1 MANKKEYTVKING
14 IDTATKQV
22 EELNS
27 VINEFNKKIK
37 DKGKEKITVN
47 VDSSQVDDLNE
58 KIDNTIKKGKEF
70 EDQFTNF
77 TIDIGGVTYEF
88 DNITQAIGALDDRAQ
103 GLSAT
108 LAQMREDGED
118 TTEEFQKL
126 SKEFDDLVKQS
137 AKLERARKYS
147 DDLRDSLAS
156 QTRTLDLVVQGFT
169 AFGNALQIASGISGL
184 FGKSQ
189 EEIEESINRTVQ
201 IMAIVQAAQE
211 LYNQAITQGT
221 VINKAWTVALSG
233 ADKVMKMFGA
243 STVATSTAMKGLKL
257 AIASTG
263 IGLLVVAIGELVSWL
278 GKLASSSDDAKNNL
292 NKISDLVDRRLTSSI
307 QKINQQ
313 KELGLISEFEA
324 LNKQIVETTK
334 AIDEFNRRT
343 KNIKGDYSKLLNDV
357 AIDYA
362 SKVDSGKFYDERQ
375 TDHYM
380 KLLTKLNQ
388 QGMVTSMTI
397 EDLNKLL
404 NETGQGLNEFNVD
417 NIKLDG
423 YDENQLEILK
433 QYYNQSREYYN
444 KIYEL
449 KLQQQIKNK
458 ELNDQITDLNIQNIK
473 NDRERELAEINK
485 KYDDLRKTVEVS
497 EQELAN
503 IQRKANYGDES
514 SIEFLKKREELIKQ
528 SYERQKQE
536 ISDINKSYAEEEQ
549 NIQNQITNNRIAAM
563 QDGYAKE
570 LAALQQAKKE
580 EIQAAIQS
588 ETNVNEQIKAIN
600 EKYNRELINLNK
612 TYYDERI
619 QLLEDYKQEV
629 LQIEREVAE
638 SQYDVATS
646 KVQRESSNK
655 QESLSYSDVKY
666 YPDSNLT
673 DVLNTNLT
681 NINDY
686 YNQVYNIASQSNE
699 KLKNIN
705 LEKALFDFDSNKE
718 DAKKQLEDRLKT
730 LDEALQKQ
738 VISQETYDKQKQDL
752 NDAHNQKML
761 QMEREYNEEVLQ
773 IENDYNN
780 KRLSNEANFQSS
792 QIDNLKNQINQ
803 ITKLRSEL
811 NQPINIGDYDLN
823 ALGNVAKGFIDTN
836 QFKEVFAQLN
846 TDIDNQMKQLQAKF
860 DSGEISFGDFKK
872 MKAELEGLKEAN
884 QKTLDAL
891 EMNWQDWAQNI
902 ATIGAAVVN
911 MWSSIFSGIANM
923 QYQNEMN
930 RIEQEQELLD
940 EELEMLE
947 EQYEKQQEIYQQHAD
962 NISSIEEELATA
974 RGDRRD
980 YLVEQLGAEMNAQ
993 EQAWAAQQEIDRQKQ
1008 AAEKKQEALEKQ
1020 KEAAE
1025 RKRNNA
1031 QKKVQIAQATA
1042 NTALAVT
1049 NALAVQPWFLGVALA
1064 AVAAAMGAAQI
1075 AILAK
1080 TKYADGG
1087 LLQGKSHAQGGIPV
1101 GNTGIEVEGNEYV
1114 INKKS
1119 TKANLP
1125 LINYINSNRRHLTKD
1140 DIVHFFDTREGSSQI
1155 VNNNYFAQGGQIP
1168 NSLTSPS
1175 FNPQQIAQQSYVDDR
1190 PIYVSV
1196 QEIERVSNN
1205 VRNVQALAGL

>member
-1 MANKKEYTVKING
+1 MANRKEYNIRING
-14 IDTATKQV
+14 IDTAAKQV

-77 TIDIGGVTYEF
+77 TIDIGGITYEF

-221 VINKAWTVALSG
+221 ILNKAWTIALSG

-324 LNKQIVETTK
+324 LTQEIDKTSNALINLIKVANNANGKLGSTITK
-334 AIDEFNRRT
+334 AVEDYNSKIIDGSFN
-343 KNIKGDYSKLLNDV
+343 
-357 AIDYA
+357 
-362 SKVDSGKFYDERQ
+362 DERQ
-375 TDHYM
+375 ADHF
-380 KLLTKLNQ
+380 LSL
-388 QGMVTSMTI
+388 
-397 EDLNKLL
+397 LNKMNDATLLVRMNLSDLDKFL

-417 NIKLDG
+417 NIDLSG
-423 YDENQLEILK
+423 FNENEIELLK
-433 QYYNQSREYYN
+433 QYYNQSKEYYN

-458 ELNDQITDLNIQNIK
+458 ELDDQISDLNIENIK
-473 NDRERELAEINK
+473 NDRERELAEVIK
-485 KYDDLRKTVEVS
+485 KYDDLRKTVEIS
-497 EQELAN
+497 EEELAYLMSRSYDDKE
-503 IQRKANYGDES
+503 IAEYLD
-514 SIEFLKKREELIKQ
+514 KREELIKQ

-673 DVLNTNLT
+673 EVLNTNLT

-718 DAKKQLEDRLKT
+718 DSKKQLEDRLKT

-738 VISQETYDKQKQDL
+738 VISQETYDKQKQEL
-752 NDAHNQKML
+752 NDAHNMKML

-773 IENDYNN
+773 IENEYNN
-780 KRLSNEANFQSS
+780 KRLSTEANFQSS

-962 NISSIEEELATA
+962 NISSIEEELASA

-1042 NTALAVT
+1042 NTAVAVT

-1190 PIYVSV
+1190 EIVVSV
-1196 QEIERVSNN
+1196 QEIERVSNRVKN
-1205 VRNVQALAGL
+1205 VKALAGL

>member
-1 MANKKEYTVKING
+1 MANKKEYSIKING
-14 IDTATKQV
+14 IDTAAKQV

-27 VINEFNKKIK
+27 AINEFNKKIK

-77 TIDIGGVTYEF
+77 TIDIGGITYEF

-221 VINKAWTVALSG
+221 VINKAWTVALAG

-292 NKISDLVDRRLTSSI
+292 NKISDLVDRRLASSI

-324 LNKQIVETTK
+324 LTQEIDKTSNALINLIKVANNANGKLGSTISK
-334 AIDEFNRRT
+334 AFEE
-343 KNIKGDYSKLLNDV
+343 
-357 AIDYA
+357 YA
-362 SKVDSGKFYDERQ
+362 SKINDGSFNDERQ
-375 TDHYM
+375 ADHF
-380 KLLTKLNQ
+380 LSL
-388 QGMVTSMTI
+388 
-397 EDLNKLL
+397 LNKMNDATLLVRMNLSDLDKFL
-404 NETGQGLNEFNVD
+404 NETGQGINEFNVD
-417 NIKLDG
+417 NIDLSG
-423 YDENQLEILK
+423 FNENEIELLK
-433 QYYNQSREYYN
+433 QYYNQSKEYYN

-458 ELNDQITDLNIQNIK
+458 ELDDQISDLNIANIK
-473 NDRERELAEINK
+473 NDRERELAEVIK
-485 KYDDLRKTVEVS
+485 KYDDLRKTVEIS
-497 EQELAN
+497 EEELAYLMSRSYDDKE
-503 IQRKANYGDES
+503 IAKYLD
-514 SIEFLKKREELIKQ
+514 KREELIKQ

-673 DVLNTNLT
+673 EVLNTNLT

-738 VISQETYDKQKQDL
+738 VISQETYDKQKQEL
-752 NDAHNQKML
+752 NDAHNMQML
-761 QMEREYNEEVLQ
+761 QMEREYNEQVLQ
-773 IENDYNN
+773 IENEYNN
-780 KRLSNEANFQSS
+780 KRLSTEANFQSS

-884 QKTLDAL
+884 QKTLDAI

-962 NISSIEEELATA
+962 NISSIEEELASA

-1075 AILAK
+1075 AIIAK

-1087 LLQGKSHAQGGIPV
+1087 LLQGGKSHAQGGIPV

-1175 FNPQQIAQQSYVDDR
+1175 FNVKDVVQQAYVDDR

-1196 QEIERVSNN
+1196 TEIERVSNN

>member
-1 MANKKEYTVKING
+1 MANRKEYNIRING

-77 TIDIGGVTYEF
+77 TIDIGGITYEF

-201 IMAIVQAAQE
+201 IMAICQAAQE

-278 GKLASSSDDAKNNL
+278 GKLGSSSDDAKNNL
-292 NKISDLVDRRLTSSI
+292 NKISDLVDRRLASSI
-307 QKINQQ
+307 QKLNQQ

-324 LNKQIVETTK
+324 LTQEIDKTSNALINLIKVANNANGKLGSTIAKAVEDYNSK
-334 AIDEFNRRT
+334 IIDGSFN
-343 KNIKGDYSKLLNDV
+343 
-357 AIDYA
+357 
-362 SKVDSGKFYDERQ
+362 DERQ
-375 TDHYM
+375 ADHFLS
-380 KLLTKLNQ
+380 LLNKMNDATLLVRMNLSDLDKFLNQ
-388 QGMVTSMTI
+388 
-397 EDLNKLL
+397 
-404 NETGQGLNEFNVD
+404 TGQGINEFNVD
-417 NIKLDG
+417 NIDLSG
-423 YDENQLEILK
+423 FDENEIELLK
-433 QYYNQSREYYN
+433 QYYNQSKEYYN

-458 ELNDQITDLNIQNIK
+458 ELDDQISDLNIQNIK
-473 NDRERELAEINK
+473 NDRERELAEVIK
-485 KYDDLRKTVEVS
+485 KYDDLRKTVEIS
-497 EQELAN
+497 EEELAYLMSRSYDDKE
-503 IQRKANYGDES
+503 IAEY
-514 SIEFLKKREELIKQ
+514 LAKREELIKQ

-673 DVLNTNLT
+673 EVLNTNLT

-752 NDAHNQKML
+752 NDAHNMQML

-773 IENDYNN
+773 IENEYNN
-780 KRLSNEANFQSS
+780 KRLSTEANFQSS

-846 TDIDNQMKQLQAKF
+846 TEIDNQMKQLQAKF

-872 MKAELEGLKEAN
+872 MKSELEGLKEAN

-1049 NALAVQPWFLGVALA
+1049 NALSVSPWFLGVALA

-1101 GNTGIEVEGNEYV
+1101 GNTGIEVEGNEFV
-1114 INKKS
+1114 VNKKS

-1125 LINYINSNRRHLTKD
+1125 LINYINNNRRHLTKD
-1140 DIVHFFDTREGSSQI
+1140 DIVHFFDSREGSKQI
-1155 VNNNYFAQGGQIP
+1155 VNNNYFAQGGQLPQSLSNP
-1168 NSLTSPS
+1168 N
-1175 FNPQQIAQQSYVDDR
+1175 FNVQDVVQQAYVDDR
-1190 PIYVSV
+1190 EIVVSV
-1196 QEIERVSNN
+1196 QEIERVSNRVKN
-1205 VRNVQALAGL
+1205 VKALAGL

>member
-1 MANKKEYTVKING
+1 MANKKEYSIKING

-77 TIDIGGVTYEF
+77 TIDIGGITYEF

-263 IGLLVVAIGELVSWL
+263 IGLLVVAVGELVSWF
-278 GKLASSSDDAKNNL
+278 GKLASSGDDAKDNV
-292 NKISDLVDRRLTSSI
+292 NKISDLVDRRLASSI
-307 QKINQQ
+307 QKLNQQ

-324 LNKQIVETTK
+324 LTQEIDKTSNALINLIKVANNANGKLGSTIAKAVEDYNSK
-334 AIDEFNRRT
+334 IIDGSFN
-343 KNIKGDYSKLLNDV
+343 
-357 AIDYA
+357 
-362 SKVDSGKFYDERQ
+362 DERQ
-375 TDHYM
+375 ADHFLS
-380 KLLTKLNQ
+380 LLNKMNDATLLVRMNLSDLDKFLNQ
-388 QGMVTSMTI
+388 
-397 EDLNKLL
+397 
-404 NETGQGLNEFNVD
+404 TGQGINEFNVD
-417 NIKLDG
+417 NIDLSG
-423 YDENQLEILK
+423 FDENEIELLK
-433 QYYNQSREYYN
+433 QYYNQSKEYYN

-458 ELNDQITDLNIQNIK
+458 ELDDQISDLNIENIK
-473 NDRERELAEINK
+473 NDRERELAEVIK
-485 KYDDLRKTVEVS
+485 KYDDLRKTVEIS
-497 EQELAN
+497 EEELAYLMSRSYDDKE
-503 IQRKANYGDES
+503 IAEY
-514 SIEFLKKREELIKQ
+514 LAKREELIKQ

-673 DVLNTNLT
+673 EVLNTNLT

-752 NDAHNQKML
+752 NDAHNMQML

-773 IENDYNN
+773 IENEYNN

-846 TDIDNQMKQLQAKF
+846 TEIDNQMKQLQAKF

-872 MKAELEGLKEAN
+872 MKSELEGLKEAN

-1101 GNTGIEVEGNEYV
+1101 GNTGIEVEGNEFV
-1114 INKKS
+1114 VNKKS

-1175 FNPQQIAQQSYVDDR
+1175 FNVQDVVQQAYVDDR

-1196 QEIERVSNN
+1196 TEIERVSNN

>member
-1 MANKKEYTVKING
+1 MANRKEYNIRING

-77 TIDIGGVTYEF
+77 TIDIGGITYEF

-201 IMAIVQAAQE
+201 IMAICQAAQE

-278 GKLASSSDDAKNNL
+278 GKLGSSSDDAKNNL
-292 NKISDLVDRRLTSSI
+292 NKISDLVDRRLASSI

-313 KELGLISEFEA
+313 KELGLISEFES
-324 LNKQIVETTK
+324 LTQ
-334 AIDEFNRRT
+334 AIDKTSNALINLIKVANNANGKLGSTIAKAVEDYNSKIIDGSFN
-343 KNIKGDYSKLLNDV
+343 
-357 AIDYA
+357 
-362 SKVDSGKFYDERQ
+362 DERQ
-375 TDHYM
+375 ADHFLS
-380 KLLTKLNQ
+380 LLNKMNDATLLVRMNLSDLDKFLNQ
-388 QGMVTSMTI
+388 
-397 EDLNKLL
+397 
-404 NETGQGLNEFNVD
+404 TGQGINEFNVD
-417 NIKLDG
+417 NIDLSG
-423 YDENQLEILK
+423 FDENEIELLK
-433 QYYNQSREYYN
+433 QYYNQSKEYYN

-458 ELNDQITDLNIQNIK
+458 ELDDQISDLNIQNIK
-473 NDRERELAEINK
+473 NDRERELAEVIK
-485 KYDDLRKTVEVS
+485 KYDDLRKTVEIS
-497 EQELAN
+497 EEELAYLMSRSYDDKE
-503 IQRKANYGDES
+503 IAEY
-514 SIEFLKKREELIKQ
+514 LAKREELIKQ

-673 DVLNTNLT
+673 EVLNTNLT

-752 NDAHNQKML
+752 NDAHNMQML

-773 IENDYNN
+773 IENEYNN
-780 KRLSNEANFQSS
+780 KRLSTEANFQSS

-846 TDIDNQMKQLQAKF
+846 TEIDNQMKQLQAKF

-872 MKAELEGLKEAN
+872 MKSELEGLKEAN

-1049 NALAVQPWFLGVALA
+1049 NALSVSPWFLGVALA

-1125 LINYINSNRRHLTKD
+1125 LINYINNNRRHLTKD
-1140 DIVHFFDTREGSSQI
+1140 DIVHFFDTKEGSSQI

-1168 NSLTSPS
+1168 NSLTSPT
-1175 FNPQQIAQQSYVDDR
+1175 FNVKDVVQQAYVDDR
-1190 PIYVSV
+1190 EIVVSV
-1196 QEIERVSNN
+1196 QEIERVSNRVKN
-1205 VRNVQALAGL
+1205 VKALAGL

>member
-1 MANKKEYTVKING
+1 MANKKEYSIKING

-77 TIDIGGVTYEF
+77 TIDIGGITYEF

-278 GKLASSSDDAKNNL
+278 GKLGSSSDDAKNNL
-292 NKISDLVDRRLTSSI
+292 NKISDLVDRRLASSI
-307 QKINQQ
+307 QKLNQQ

-324 LNKQIVETTK
+324 LTQEIDKTSNALINLIKVANNANGKLGSTITK
-334 AIDEFNRRT
+334 AVEDYNSKIIDGSFN
-343 KNIKGDYSKLLNDV
+343 
-357 AIDYA
+357 
-362 SKVDSGKFYDERQ
+362 DERQ
-375 TDHYM
+375 ADHFLS
-380 KLLTKLNQ
+380 LLNKMNDATLLVRMNLSDLDKFLNQ
-388 QGMVTSMTI
+388 
-397 EDLNKLL
+397 
-404 NETGQGLNEFNVD
+404 TGQGINEFNVD
-417 NIKLDG
+417 NIDLSG
-423 YDENQLEILK
+423 FDENEIELLK
-433 QYYNQSREYYN
+433 QYYNQSKEYYN

-458 ELNDQITDLNIQNIK
+458 ELDDQISDLNIQNIK
-473 NDRERELAEINK
+473 NDRERELAEVIK
-485 KYDDLRKTVEVS
+485 KYDDLRKTVEIS
-497 EQELAN
+497 EEELAYLMSRSYDDKE
-503 IQRKANYGDES
+503 IAEY
-514 SIEFLKKREELIKQ
+514 LAKREELIKQ

-673 DVLNTNLT
+673 EVLNTNLT

-780 KRLSNEANFQSS
+780 KRLSTEANFQSS

-1125 LINYINSNRRHLTKD
+1125 LINYINNNRRHLTKD
-1140 DIVHFFDTREGSSQI
+1140 DIVHFFDTKEGSSQI

-1196 QEIERVSNN
+1196 QEIERVSNRVKN
-1205 VRNVQALAGL
+1205 VKALAGL

>member
-1 MANKKEYTVKING
+1 MANKKEYSIKING
-14 IDTATKQV
+14 IDTAAKQV

-27 VINEFNKKIK
+27 AINEFNKKIK

-77 TIDIGGVTYEF
+77 TIDIGGISYEF

-169 AFGNALQIASGISGL
+169 AFGNALQIASGVSGL

-292 NKISDLVDRRLTSSI
+292 NKISDLVDRRLASSI

-324 LNKQIVETTK
+324 LTQEIDKTSNALINLIKVANNANGKLGSTISK
-334 AIDEFNRRT
+334 AFEDYNSKIIDGSFN
-343 KNIKGDYSKLLNDV
+343 
-357 AIDYA
+357 
-362 SKVDSGKFYDERQ
+362 DERQ
-375 TDHYM
+375 ADHFLS
-380 KLLTKLNQ
+380 LLNKMNDATLLVRMNL
-388 QGMVTSMTI
+388 S
-397 EDLNKLL
+397 DLDKLL
-404 NETGQGLNEFNVD
+404 NETGQGINEFNVD
-417 NIKLDG
+417 NIDLSG
-423 YDENQLEILK
+423 FNENEIELLK
-433 QYYNQSREYYN
+433 QYYNQSKEYYN

-458 ELNDQITDLNIQNIK
+458 ELDDQISDLNIQNIK
-473 NDRERELAEINK
+473 NDRERELAEVNK
-485 KYDDLRKTVEVS
+485 KYDDLRKTVEIS
-497 EQELAN
+497 EEELAYLMSRSYDDKE
-503 IQRKANYGDES
+503 IAKYLD
-514 SIEFLKKREELIKQ
+514 KREELIKQ

-549 NIQNQITNNRIAAM
+549 NIQNQITNNKIAAM

-638 SQYDVATS
+638 SQYDVASS

-673 DVLNTNLT
+673 EVLNTNLT
-681 NINDY
+681 SINDY

-718 DAKKQLEDRLKT
+718 DSKKQLEDRLKT

-738 VISQETYDKQKQDL
+738 VISQETYDKQKQEL
-752 NDAHNQKML
+752 NDAHNMQML
-761 QMEREYNEEVLQ
+761 QMEREYNEQVLQ
-773 IENDYNN
+773 IENEYNN
-780 KRLSNEANFQSS
+780 KRLSTEANFQSS

-884 QKTLDAL
+884 QKTLDAI

-1049 NALAVQPWFLGVALA
+1049 NALAVNPWFLGVALA

-1075 AILAK
+1075 AIIAK
-1080 TKYADGG
+1080 TKFADGG
-1087 LLQGKSHAQGGIPV
+1087 LLQGGKSHAQGGIPV

-1190 PIYVSV
+1190 EIVVSV
-1196 QEIERVSNN
+1196 QEIERVSNRVKN
-1205 VRNVQALAGL
+1205 VKALAGL

>member
-1 MANKKEYTVKING
+1 MANKKEYSIKING

-77 TIDIGGVTYEF
+77 TIDIGGITYEF

-263 IGLLVVAIGELVSWL
+263 IGLLVVAVGELVSWL
-278 GKLASSSDDAKNNL
+278 GKLGSSSDDAKNNL
-292 NKISDLVDRRLTSSI
+292 NKISDLVDRRLASSI
-307 QKINQQ
+307 QKLNQQ

-324 LNKQIVETTK
+324 LTQEIDKTSNALINLIKVANNANGKLGSTIAKAVEDYNSK
-334 AIDEFNRRT
+334 IIDGSFN
-343 KNIKGDYSKLLNDV
+343 
-357 AIDYA
+357 
-362 SKVDSGKFYDERQ
+362 DERQ
-375 TDHYM
+375 ADHFLS
-380 KLLTKLNQ
+380 LLNKMNDATLLVRMNLSDLDKFLNQ
-388 QGMVTSMTI
+388 
-397 EDLNKLL
+397 
-404 NETGQGLNEFNVD
+404 TGQGINEFNVD
-417 NIKLDG
+417 NIDLSG
-423 YDENQLEILK
+423 FDENEIELLK
-433 QYYNQSREYYN
+433 QYYNQSKEYYN

-458 ELNDQITDLNIQNIK
+458 ELDDQISDLNIENIK
-473 NDRERELAEINK
+473 NDRERELAEVIK
-485 KYDDLRKTVEVS
+485 KYDDLRKTVEIS
-497 EQELAN
+497 EEELAYLMSRSYDDKE
-503 IQRKANYGDES
+503 IAEY
-514 SIEFLKKREELIKQ
+514 LAKREELIKQ

-673 DVLNTNLT
+673 EVLNTNLT

-752 NDAHNQKML
+752 NDAHNMQML

-773 IENDYNN
+773 IENEYNN

-811 NQPINIGDYDLN
+811 NQPINIGNYDLN

-846 TDIDNQMKQLQAKF
+846 TEIDNQMKQLQAKF

-872 MKAELEGLKEAN
+872 MKSELEGLKEAN

-1101 GNTGIEVEGNEYV
+1101 GNTGIEVEGNEFV
-1114 INKKS
+1114 VNKKS

-1175 FNPQQIAQQSYVDDR
+1175 FNVQDVVQQAYVDDR

-1196 QEIERVSNN
+1196 TEIERVSNN

>member
-1 MANKKEYTVKING
+1 MANKKEYSIKING
-14 IDTATKQV
+14 IDTAAKQV

-27 VINEFNKKIK
+27 AINELNKKIK

-77 TIDIGGVTYEF
+77 TIDIGGISYEF

-201 IMAIVQAAQE
+201 IMAICQAAQE

-221 VINKAWTVALSG
+221 ILNKAWTIALSG

-324 LNKQIVETTK
+324 LTQEIDKTSNALINLIKVANNANGKLGSTITK
-334 AIDEFNRRT
+334 AVEDYNSKIIDGSFN
-343 KNIKGDYSKLLNDV
+343 
-357 AIDYA
+357 
-362 SKVDSGKFYDERQ
+362 DERQ
-375 TDHYM
+375 ADHFLS
-380 KLLTKLNQ
+380 LLNKMNDATLLVRMNLSDLDKFLNQ
-388 QGMVTSMTI
+388 
-397 EDLNKLL
+397 
-404 NETGQGLNEFNVD
+404 TGKGINEFNVD
-417 NIKLDG
+417 NIDLSG
-423 YDENQLEILK
+423 FNENEIELLK
-433 QYYNQSREYYN
+433 QYYNQSKEYYN

-458 ELNDQITDLNIQNIK
+458 ELDDQISDLNIENIK
-473 NDRERELAEINK
+473 NDRERELAEVIK
-485 KYDDLRKTVEVS
+485 KYDDLRKTVEIS
-497 EQELAN
+497 EEELAYLMSRSYDDKE
-503 IQRKANYGDES
+503 IAEYLD
-514 SIEFLKKREELIKQ
+514 KREELIKQ

-673 DVLNTNLT
+673 EVLNTNLT

-718 DAKKQLEDRLKT
+718 DSKKQLEDRLKT

-738 VISQETYDKQKQDL
+738 VISQETYDKQKQEL
-752 NDAHNQKML
+752 NDAHNMKML

-773 IENDYNN
+773 IENEYNN
-780 KRLSNEANFQSS
+780 KRLSTEANFQSS

-1042 NTALAVT
+1042 NTAVAVT

-1190 PIYVSV
+1190 EIVVSV
-1196 QEIERVSNN
+1196 QEIERVSNRVKN
-1205 VRNVQALAGL
+1205 VKALAGL

>member
-1 MANKKEYTVKING
+1 MANRKEYNIRING
-14 IDTATKQV
+14 IDTAAKQV

-77 TIDIGGVTYEF
+77 TIDIGGISYEF

-221 VINKAWTVALSG
+221 ILNKAWTIALSG

-324 LNKQIVETTK
+324 LTQEIDKTSNALINLIKVANNANGKLGSTITK
-334 AIDEFNRRT
+334 AVEDYNSKIIDGSFN
-343 KNIKGDYSKLLNDV
+343 
-357 AIDYA
+357 
-362 SKVDSGKFYDERQ
+362 DERQ
-375 TDHYM
+375 ADHF
-380 KLLTKLNQ
+380 LSL
-388 QGMVTSMTI
+388 
-397 EDLNKLL
+397 LNKMNDATLLVRMNLSDLDKFL

-417 NIKLDG
+417 NIDLSG
-423 YDENQLEILK
+423 FNENEIELLK
-433 QYYNQSREYYN
+433 QYYNQSKEYYN

-458 ELNDQITDLNIQNIK
+458 ELDDQISDLNIENIK
-473 NDRERELAEINK
+473 NDRERELAEVIK
-485 KYDDLRKTVEVS
+485 KYDDLRKTVEIS
-497 EQELAN
+497 EEELAYLMSRSYDDKE
-503 IQRKANYGDES
+503 IAEYLD
-514 SIEFLKKREELIKQ
+514 KREELIKQ

-549 NIQNQITNNRIAAM
+549 NIQNQITNNKIAAM

-638 SQYDVATS
+638 SQYDVATN

-673 DVLNTNLT
+673 EVLNTNLT

-718 DAKKQLEDRLKT
+718 DSKKQLEDRLKT

-738 VISQETYDKQKQDL
+738 VISQETYDKQKQEL
-752 NDAHNQKML
+752 NDAHNMKML

-773 IENDYNN
+773 IENEYNN
-780 KRLSNEANFQSS
+780 KRLSTEANFQSS

-962 NISSIEEELATA
+962 NISSIEEELASA

-1042 NTALAVT
+1042 NTAVAVT

-1101 GNTGIEVEGNEYV
+1101 GNTGIEVEGQEFV
-1114 INKKS
+1114 VNKKS

>member
-1 MANKKEYTVKING
+1 MANKKEYSIKING
-14 IDTATKQV
+14 IDTAVNQV

-27 VINEFNKKIK
+27 VINELNKKIK

-47 VDSSQVDDLNE
+47 VDSSQIDDLNE

-77 TIDIGGVTYEF
+77 TIDIGGISYEF

-118 TTEEFQKL
+118 TTDEFQKL

-169 AFGNALQIASGISGL
+169 AFGNALQIASGVSGL

-201 IMAIVQAAQE
+201 IMAICQAAQE

-292 NKISDLVDRRLTSSI
+292 NKISDLVDRRLASSI

-324 LNKQIVETTK
+324 LTQEIDKTSNALINLIKVANNANGKLGSTISKAVE
-334 AIDEFNRRT
+334 
-343 KNIKGDYSKLLNDV
+343 
-357 AIDYA
+357 DYA
-362 SKVDSGKFYDERQ
+362 SKINDGSFNDERQ
-375 TDHYM
+375 ADHFLS
-380 KLLTKLNQ
+380 LLNKMNDATLLVRMNLSDLDKFLNQ
-388 QGMVTSMTI
+388 
-397 EDLNKLL
+397 
-404 NETGQGLNEFNVD
+404 TGKGINEFNVD
-417 NIKLDG
+417 NIDLSG
-423 YDENQLEILK
+423 FNENEIELLK
-433 QYYNQSREYYN
+433 QYYNQSKEYYN

-458 ELNDQITDLNIQNIK
+458 ELDDQISDLNIQNIK
-473 NDRERELAEINK
+473 NDRERELAEVIK
-485 KYDDLRKTVEVS
+485 KYDDLRKTVEIS
-497 EQELAN
+497 EEELSYLMSRSYDDKEIAE
-503 IQRKANYGDES
+503 YLD
-514 SIEFLKKREELIKQ
+514 KREELIKQ

-673 DVLNTNLT
+673 EVLNTNLT

-738 VISQETYDKQKQDL
+738 VISQETYDKQKQEL
-752 NDAHNQKML
+752 NDAHNMQML

-773 IENDYNN
+773 IENEYNN
-780 KRLSNEANFQSS
+780 KRLSTEANFQSS

-1042 NTALAVT
+1042 NTAVAVT

-1101 GNTGIEVEGNEYV
+1101 GNTGIEVEGNEFV
-1114 INKKS
+1114 VNKKS

-1175 FNPQQIAQQSYVDDR
+1175 FNVKDVVQQAYVDDR

>member
-1 MANKKEYTVKING
+1 MANRKEYNIRING

-77 TIDIGGVTYEF
+77 TIDIGGITYEF

-201 IMAIVQAAQE
+201 IMAICQAAQE

-278 GKLASSSDDAKNNL
+278 GKLGSSSDDAKNNL
-292 NKISDLVDRRLTSSI
+292 NKISDLVDRRLASSI
-307 QKINQQ
+307 QKLNQQ

-324 LNKQIVETTK
+324 LTQEIDKTSNALINLIKVANNANGKLGSTIAKAVEDYNSK
-334 AIDEFNRRT
+334 IIDGSFN
-343 KNIKGDYSKLLNDV
+343 
-357 AIDYA
+357 
-362 SKVDSGKFYDERQ
+362 DERQ
-375 TDHYM
+375 ADHFLS
-380 KLLTKLNQ
+380 LLNKMNDATLLVRMNLSDLDKFLNQ
-388 QGMVTSMTI
+388 
-397 EDLNKLL
+397 
-404 NETGQGLNEFNVD
+404 TGQGINEFNVD
-417 NIKLDG
+417 NIDLSG
-423 YDENQLEILK
+423 FDENEIELLK
-433 QYYNQSREYYN
+433 QYYNQSKEYYN

-458 ELNDQITDLNIQNIK
+458 ELDDQISDLNIQNIK
-473 NDRERELAEINK
+473 NDRERELAEVIK
-485 KYDDLRKTVEVS
+485 KYDDLRKTVEIS
-497 EQELAN
+497 EEELAYLMSRSYDDKE
-503 IQRKANYGDES
+503 IAEY
-514 SIEFLKKREELIKQ
+514 LAKREELIKQ

-673 DVLNTNLT
+673 EVLNTNLT

-752 NDAHNQKML
+752 NDAHNMQML

-773 IENDYNN
+773 IENEYNN
-780 KRLSNEANFQSS
+780 KRLSTEANFQSS

-846 TDIDNQMKQLQAKF
+846 TEIDNQMKQLQAKF

-872 MKAELEGLKEAN
+872 MKSELEGLKEAN

-1049 NALAVQPWFLGVALA
+1049 NALSVSPWFLGVALA

-1087 LLQGKSHAQGGIPV
+1087 LLNGKSHEQGGIPV

-1125 LINYINSNRRHLTKD
+1125 LINYINNNRRHLTKD
-1140 DIVHFFDTREGSSQI
+1140 DIVHFFDTKEGSSQI

-1175 FNPQQIAQQSYVDDR
+1175 FNVKDVVQQAYVDDR
-1190 PIYVSV
+1190 EIVVSV
-1196 QEIERVSNN
+1196 QEIERVSNRVKN
-1205 VRNVQALAGL
+1205 VKALAGL

>member
-1 MANKKEYTVKING
+1 MANRKEYNIRING

-77 TIDIGGVTYEF
+77 TIDIGGITYEF

-201 IMAIVQAAQE
+201 IMAICQAAQE

-292 NKISDLVDRRLTSSI
+292 NKISDLVDRRLASSI

-324 LNKQIVETTK
+324 LTQEIDKTSNALINLIKVANNANGKLGSTITK
-334 AIDEFNRRT
+334 AVEDYNSKIIDGSFN
-343 KNIKGDYSKLLNDV
+343 
-357 AIDYA
+357 
-362 SKVDSGKFYDERQ
+362 DERQ
-375 TDHYM
+375 ADHFLS
-380 KLLTKLNQ
+380 LLNKMNDATLLVRMNLSDLDKFLNQ
-388 QGMVTSMTI
+388 
-397 EDLNKLL
+397 
-404 NETGQGLNEFNVD
+404 TGQGINEFNVD
-417 NIKLDG
+417 NIDLSG
-423 YDENQLEILK
+423 FNENEIELLK
-433 QYYNQSREYYN
+433 QYYNQSKEYYN

-458 ELNDQITDLNIQNIK
+458 ELDDQISDLNIENIK
-473 NDRERELAEINK
+473 NDRERELAEVNK
-485 KYDDLRKTVEVS
+485 KYDDLRKTVEIS
-497 EQELAN
+497 EEELAYLMSRSYDDKE
-503 IQRKANYGDES
+503 IAKYLD
-514 SIEFLKKREELIKQ
+514 KREELIKQ

-673 DVLNTNLT
+673 EVLNTNLT

-738 VISQETYDKQKQDL
+738 VISQETYDKQKQEL
-752 NDAHNQKML
+752 NDAHNMKML

-773 IENDYNN
+773 IENEYNN

-962 NISSIEEELATA
+962 NISSIEEELASA

-1025 RKRNNA
+1025 RKRQNA

-1042 NTALAVT
+1042 NTAVAVT

-1101 GNTGIEVEGNEYV
+1101 GNTGIEVEGQEFV
-1114 INKKS
+1114 VNKKS

-1168 NSLTSPS
+1168 QTLSNPN
-1175 FNPQQIAQQSYVDDR
+1175 FNVKDVVQQAYVDDR
-1190 PIYVSV
+1190 EIVVSV
-1196 QEIERVSNN
+1196 QEIERVSNK

>member
-1 MANKKEYTVKING
+1 MANRKEYNIRING

-77 TIDIGGVTYEF
+77 TIDIGGITYEF

-278 GKLASSSDDAKNNL
+278 GKLGSSSDDAKNNL
-292 NKISDLVDRRLTSSI
+292 NKISDLVDRRLASSI
-307 QKINQQ
+307 QKLNQQ

-324 LNKQIVETTK
+324 LTQEIDKTSNALINLIKVANNANGKLGSTIAKAVEDYNSK
-334 AIDEFNRRT
+334 IIDGSFN
-343 KNIKGDYSKLLNDV
+343 
-357 AIDYA
+357 
-362 SKVDSGKFYDERQ
+362 DERQ
-375 TDHYM
+375 EDHFLS
-380 KLLTKLNQ
+380 LLNKMNDATLLVRMNLSDLDKFLNQ
-388 QGMVTSMTI
+388 
-397 EDLNKLL
+397 
-404 NETGQGLNEFNVD
+404 TGQGINEFNVD
-417 NIKLDG
+417 NIDLSG
-423 YDENQLEILK
+423 FDENEIELLK
-433 QYYNQSREYYN
+433 QYYNQSKEYYN

-458 ELNDQITDLNIQNIK
+458 ELDDQISDLNIENIK
-473 NDRERELAEINK
+473 NDRERELAEVIK
-485 KYDDLRKTVEVS
+485 KYDDLRKTVEIS
-497 EQELAN
+497 EEELAYLMSRSYDDKE
-503 IQRKANYGDES
+503 IAEY
-514 SIEFLKKREELIKQ
+514 LAKREELIKQ

-673 DVLNTNLT
+673 EVLNTNLT

-738 VISQETYDKQKQDL
+738 VISQETYDKQKQEL
-752 NDAHNQKML
+752 NDAHNMQML

-846 TDIDNQMKQLQAKF
+846 TEIDNQMKQLQAKF

-872 MKAELEGLKEAN
+872 MKSELEGLKEAN

-1042 NTALAVT
+1042 NTAVAVT

-1175 FNPQQIAQQSYVDDR
+1175 FNVQDVVQQAYVDDR

-1196 QEIERVSNN
+1196 TEIERVSNN

>member
-1 MANKKEYTVKING
+1 MANKKEFFVKING
-14 IDTATKQV
+14 IDTAVKQV

-27 VINEFNKKIK
+27 AINEFNKKIK

-77 TIDIGGVTYEF
+77 TIDIGGISYEF

-324 LNKQIVETTK
+324 LTQEIDKTSNALINLIKVANNANGKLGSTISK
-334 AIDEFNRRT
+334 AFE
-343 KNIKGDYSKLLNDV
+343 
-357 AIDYA
+357 DYA
-362 SKVDSGKFYDERQ
+362 SKINDGSFNDERQ
-375 TDHYM
+375 ADHFLS
-380 KLLTKLNQ
+380 LLNKMNDATLLVRMNLSDLDKFLNQ
-388 QGMVTSMTI
+388 
-397 EDLNKLL
+397 
-404 NETGQGLNEFNVD
+404 TGQGINEFNVD
-417 NIKLDG
+417 NIDLSG
-423 YDENQLEILK
+423 FNENEIELLK
-433 QYYNQSREYYN
+433 QYYNQSKEYYN

-458 ELNDQITDLNIQNIK
+458 ELDDQISDLNIENIK
-473 NDRERELAEINK
+473 NDRERELTEVIK
-485 KYDDLRKTVEVS
+485 KYDDLRKTVEIS
-497 EQELAN
+497 EEELSYLMSRSYDDKEIA
-503 IQRKANYGDES
+503 KYLD
-514 SIEFLKKREELIKQ
+514 KREELIKQ

-673 DVLNTNLT
+673 EVLNTNLT

-718 DAKKQLEDRLKT
+718 DSKKQLEDRLKT

-738 VISQETYDKQKQDL
+738 VISQETYDKQKQEL
-752 NDAHNQKML
+752 NDAHNMQML
-761 QMEREYNEEVLQ
+761 QMEREYNEQVLQ
-773 IENDYNN
+773 IENEYNN
-780 KRLSNEANFQSS
+780 KRLSTEANFQSS

-846 TDIDNQMKQLQAKF
+846 TEIDNQMKQLQAKF

-1042 NTALAVT
+1042 NTAVAVT

-1101 GNTGIEVEGNEYV
+1101 GNTGIEVEGQEFV
-1114 INKKS
+1114 VNKKS

-1190 PIYVSV
+1190 EIVVSV
-1196 QEIERVSNN
+1196 QEIERVSNRVKN
-1205 VRNVQALAGL
+1205 VKALAGL

>member
-1 MANKKEYTVKING
+1 MANRKEYNIRING

-77 TIDIGGVTYEF
+77 TIDIGGITYEF

-201 IMAIVQAAQE
+201 IMAICQAAQE

-278 GKLASSSDDAKNNL
+278 GKLGSSSDDAKNNL
-292 NKISDLVDRRLTSSI
+292 NKISDLVDRRLASSI
-307 QKINQQ
+307 QKLNQQ

-324 LNKQIVETTK
+324 LTQEIDKTSNALINLIKVANNANGKLGSTIAKAVEDYNSK
-334 AIDEFNRRT
+334 IIDGSFN
-343 KNIKGDYSKLLNDV
+343 
-357 AIDYA
+357 
-362 SKVDSGKFYDERQ
+362 DERQ
-375 TDHYM
+375 EDHFLS
-380 KLLTKLNQ
+380 LLNKMNDATLLVRMNLSDLDKFLNQ
-388 QGMVTSMTI
+388 
-397 EDLNKLL
+397 
-404 NETGQGLNEFNVD
+404 TGQGINEFNVD
-417 NIKLDG
+417 NIDLSG
-423 YDENQLEILK
+423 FDENEIELLK
-433 QYYNQSREYYN
+433 QYYNQSKEYYN

-458 ELNDQITDLNIQNIK
+458 ELDDQISDLNIENIK
-473 NDRERELAEINK
+473 NDRERELAEVIK
-485 KYDDLRKTVEVS
+485 KYDDLRKTVEIS
-497 EQELAN
+497 EEELAYLMSRSYDDKE
-503 IQRKANYGDES
+503 IAEY
-514 SIEFLKKREELIKQ
+514 LAKREELIKQ

-673 DVLNTNLT
+673 EVLNTNLT

-738 VISQETYDKQKQDL
+738 VISQETYDKQKQEL
-752 NDAHNQKML
+752 NDAHNMQML

-846 TDIDNQMKQLQAKF
+846 TEIDNQMKQLQAKF

-872 MKAELEGLKEAN
+872 MKSELEGLKEAN

-1042 NTALAVT
+1042 NTAVAVT

-1175 FNPQQIAQQSYVDDR
+1175 FNVQDVVQQAYVDDR

-1196 QEIERVSNN
+1196 TEIERVSNN

>member
-1 MANKKEYTVKING
+1 MANKKEYSIKING
-14 IDTATKQV
+14 IDTAAKQV

-27 VINEFNKKIK
+27 AINEFNKKIK

-77 TIDIGGVTYEF
+77 TIDIGGITYEF

-221 VINKAWTVALSG
+221 VINKAWTVALAG

-292 NKISDLVDRRLTSSI
+292 NKISDLVDRRLASSI

-324 LNKQIVETTK
+324 LTQEIDKTSNALINLIKVANNANGKLGSTISK
-334 AIDEFNRRT
+334 AFEE
-343 KNIKGDYSKLLNDV
+343 
-357 AIDYA
+357 YA
-362 SKVDSGKFYDERQ
+362 SKINDGSFNDERQ
-375 TDHYM
+375 ADHF
-380 KLLTKLNQ
+380 LSL
-388 QGMVTSMTI
+388 
-397 EDLNKLL
+397 LNKMNDATLLVRMNLSDLDKFL
-404 NETGQGLNEFNVD
+404 NETGQGINEFNVD
-417 NIKLDG
+417 NIDLSG
-423 YDENQLEILK
+423 FNENEIELLK
-433 QYYNQSREYYN
+433 QYYNQSKEYYN

-458 ELNDQITDLNIQNIK
+458 ELDDQISDLNIANIK
-473 NDRERELAEINK
+473 NDRERELAEVIK
-485 KYDDLRKTVEVS
+485 KYDDLRKTVEIS
-497 EQELAN
+497 EEELAYLMSRSYDDKE
-503 IQRKANYGDES
+503 IAKYLD
-514 SIEFLKKREELIKQ
+514 KREELIKQ

-673 DVLNTNLT
+673 EVLNTNLT

-738 VISQETYDKQKQDL
+738 VISQETYDKQKQEL
-752 NDAHNQKML
+752 NDAHNMQML
-761 QMEREYNEEVLQ
+761 QMEREYNEQVLQ
-773 IENDYNN
+773 IENEYNN
-780 KRLSNEANFQSS
+780 KRLSTEANFQSS

-884 QKTLDAL
+884 QKTLDAI

-962 NISSIEEELATA
+962 NISSIEEELASA

-1075 AILAK
+1075 AIIAK

-1101 GNTGIEVEGNEYV
+1101 GNTGIEVEGQEFV
-1114 INKKS
+1114 VNKKS

-1140 DIVHFFDTREGSSQI
+1140 DIVHFFDTREGSNQI

-1190 PIYVSV
+1190 EIVVSV
-1196 QEIERVSNN
+1196 QEIERVSNRVKN
-1205 VRNVQALAGL
+1205 VKALAGL

>member
-1 MANKKEYTVKING
+1 MANRKEYNIRING

-77 TIDIGGVTYEF
+77 TIDIGGITYEF

-201 IMAIVQAAQE
+201 IMAICQAAQE

-278 GKLASSSDDAKNNL
+278 GKLGSSSDDAKNNL
-292 NKISDLVDRRLTSSI
+292 NKISDLVDRRLASSI
-307 QKINQQ
+307 QKLNQQ

-324 LNKQIVETTK
+324 LTQEIDKTSNALINLIKVANNANGKLGSTIAKAVEDYNSK
-334 AIDEFNRRT
+334 IIDGSFN
-343 KNIKGDYSKLLNDV
+343 
-357 AIDYA
+357 
-362 SKVDSGKFYDERQ
+362 DERQ
-375 TDHYM
+375 EDHFLS
-380 KLLTKLNQ
+380 LLNKMNDATLLVRMNLSDLDKFLNQ
-388 QGMVTSMTI
+388 
-397 EDLNKLL
+397 
-404 NETGQGLNEFNVD
+404 TGQGINEFNVD
-417 NIKLDG
+417 NIDLSG
-423 YDENQLEILK
+423 FDENEIELLK
-433 QYYNQSREYYN
+433 QYYNQSKEYYN

-458 ELNDQITDLNIQNIK
+458 ELDDQISDLNIENIK
-473 NDRERELAEINK
+473 NDRERELAEVIK
-485 KYDDLRKTVEVS
+485 KYDDLRKTVEIS
-497 EQELAN
+497 EEELAYLMSRSYDDKE
-503 IQRKANYGDES
+503 IAEY
-514 SIEFLKKREELIKQ
+514 LAKREELIKQ

-673 DVLNTNLT
+673 EVLNTNLT

-738 VISQETYDKQKQDL
+738 VISQETYDKQKQEL
-752 NDAHNQKML
+752 NDAHNMQML

-773 IENDYNN
+773 IENEYNN

-846 TDIDNQMKQLQAKF
+846 TEIDNQMKQLQAKF

-872 MKAELEGLKEAN
+872 MKSELEGLKEAN

-1042 NTALAVT
+1042 NTAVAVT

-1175 FNPQQIAQQSYVDDR
+1175 FNVQDVVQQAYVDDR

-1196 QEIERVSNN
+1196 TEIERVSNN

>member
-1 MANKKEYTVKING
+1 MANKKEYSIKING
-14 IDTATKQV
+14 IDTAAKQV

-77 TIDIGGVTYEF
+77 TIDIGGISYEF

-278 GKLASSSDDAKNNL
+278 GKLGSSSDDAKNNL
-292 NKISDLVDRRLTSSI
+292 NKISDLVDRRLASSI
-307 QKINQQ
+307 QKLNQQ

-324 LNKQIVETTK
+324 LTQEIDKTSNALINLIKVANNANGKLGSTITK
-334 AIDEFNRRT
+334 AVEDYNSKIIDGSFN
-343 KNIKGDYSKLLNDV
+343 
-357 AIDYA
+357 
-362 SKVDSGKFYDERQ
+362 DERQ
-375 TDHYM
+375 ADHF
-380 KLLTKLNQ
+380 LSL
-388 QGMVTSMTI
+388 
-397 EDLNKLL
+397 LNKMNDATLLVRMNLSDLDKFL

-417 NIKLDG
+417 NIDLSG
-423 YDENQLEILK
+423 FNENEIELLK
-433 QYYNQSREYYN
+433 QYYNQSKEYYN

-458 ELNDQITDLNIQNIK
+458 ELDDQISDLNIQNIK
-473 NDRERELAEINK
+473 NDRERELAEVNK
-485 KYDDLRKTVEVS
+485 KYDDLRKTVEIS
-497 EQELAN
+497 EEELAYLMSRSYDDKE
-503 IQRKANYGDES
+503 IAKYLD
-514 SIEFLKKREELIKQ
+514 KREELIKQ

-549 NIQNQITNNRIAAM
+549 NIQNQITNNKIAAM

-673 DVLNTNLT
+673 EVLNTNLT

-738 VISQETYDKQKQDL
+738 VISQETYDKQKQEL
-752 NDAHNQKML
+752 NDAHNMKML

-773 IENDYNN
+773 IENEYNN

-962 NISSIEEELATA
+962 NISSIEEELASA

-1025 RKRNNA
+1025 RQRNNA

-1042 NTALAVT
+1042 NTAVAVT

-1190 PIYVSV
+1190 EIVVSV
-1196 QEIERVSNN
+1196 QEIERVSNRVKN
-1205 VRNVQALAGL
+1205 VKALAGL

>member
-1 MANKKEYTVKING
+1 MANKKEYSIKING
-14 IDTATKQV
+14 LDVAVKQV
-22 EELNS
+22 DNLNS
-27 VINEFNKKIK
+27 TIDELSKKIK
-37 DKGKEKITVN
+37 ANSKEKITVN
-47 VDSSQVDDLNE
+47 VDDSQVDELND
-58 KIDNTIKKGKEF
+58 KIDETIKKGKEF
-70 EDQFTNF
+70 EESINF
-77 TIDIGGVTYEF
+77 KVDIGGITYEF
-88 DNITQAIGALDDRAQ
+88 ENITQAIGVLDDKAQ

-108 LAQMREDGED
+108 LSQMRENGED

-126 SKEFDDLVKQS
+126 SKEFDDLVRQS

-221 VINKAWTVALSG
+221 ILNKTWTIALSG
-233 ADKVMKMFGA
+233 ADKVMKLFGA
-243 STVATSTAMKGLKL
+243 STIATSTALKGLRL

-263 IGLLVVAIGELVSWL
+263 IGLLVVGIGELVSWF
-278 GKLASSSDDAKNNL
+278 GKLASSGDDAKDNV
-292 NKISDLVDRRLTSSI
+292 NKIFDLIDRRLSASI

-313 KELGLISEFEA
+313 KELGLISDFES
-324 LNKQIVETTK
+324 LNKEINQTIK
-334 AIDEFNRRT
+334 AIDELNQRT
-343 KNIKGDYSKLLNDV
+343 KNIEGSGNLKLLQEV
-357 AIDYA
+357 EGEY
-362 SKVDSGKFYDERQ
+362 KVKVNSGEFYDERQ
-375 TDHYM
+375 TDHYL
-380 KLLTKLNQ
+380 KLLVELKNQ
-388 QGMVTSMTI
+388 ADVTNLSI

-404 NETGQGLNEFNVD
+404 NQTGQGLNEFNVD
-417 NIKLDG
+417 NIELGGFNEK
-423 YDENQLEILK
+423 ELELLK
-433 QYYNQSREYYN
+433 NYYNQSRDYYN
-444 KIYEL
+444 KIYDL
-449 KLQQQIKNK
+449 KLQQQIQTK
-458 ELNDQITDLNIQNIK
+458 EINDQISDLNIANIK
-473 NDRERELAEINK
+473 NDRERELAEVNK
-485 KYDDLRKTVEVS
+485 KYDDLRKTVQIS
-497 EQELAN
+497 ENELA
-503 IQRKANYGDES
+503 IIRQKANEGDTNAS
-514 SIEFLKKREELIKQ
+514 DFLTKREELIKQ
-528 SYERQKQE
+528 SYKRQQQE
-536 ISDINKSYAEEEQ
+536 ISDINKSYAQQEQ
-549 NIQNQITNNRIAAM
+549 EIQNQITNNNIAAM

-570 LAALQQAKKE
+570 LAALNQAKKE

-619 QLLEDYKQEV
+619 QLLDDYKQQVIQIQREIADSQYEV
-629 LQIEREVAE
+629 ATNKVERE
-638 SQYDVATS
+638 TT
-646 KVQRESSNK
+646 NK
-655 QESLSYSDVKY
+655 QDSLSYEEYKY
-666 YPDSNLT
+666 IPNT
-673 DVLNTNLT
+673 DLQDTLNTNLT
-681 NINDY
+681 NINNY
-686 YNQVYNIASQSNE
+686 YNQIYELAKQSNE
-699 KLKNIN
+699 KLKSIN
-705 LEKALFDFDSNKE
+705 LEKALFDFDSNK
-718 DAKKQLEDRLKT
+718 DITKKQLEEHLKT
-730 LDEALQKQ
+730 LDDALERQ

-752 NDAHNQKML
+752 LDAHNQQML
-761 QMEREYNEEVLQ
+761 QLEREYNEQVLQ
-773 IENDYNN
+773 IDNEYNN

-792 QIDNLKNQINQ
+792 QIDNLKNQISQ
-803 ITKLRSEL
+803 ITKLRQEL

-823 ALGNVAKGFIDTN
+823 ALGNVAKSFIDVN
-836 QFKEVFAQLN
+836 QFKDVFNQLN
-846 TDIDNQMKQLQAKF
+846 TEIDSQMKQLQDKF
-860 DSGEISFGDFKK
+860 DKGDISFGDFKK
-872 MKAELEGLKEAN
+872 MKSELEGLKETN
-884 QKTLDAL
+884 QKAL
-891 EMNWQDWAQNI
+891 ESIEMDWKDWSQNI
-902 ATIGAAVVN
+902 ASIGAAVVN

-947 EQYEKQQEIYQQHAD
+947 EQYEKQQEIYQKHAD
-962 NISSIEEELATA
+962 NIASIEDELASA

-993 EQAWAAQQEIDRQKQ
+993 EQAWAAQQEIERQKQ

-1031 QKKVQIAQATA
+1031 QKKVQMAQAVA
-1042 NTALAVT
+1042 NTAVAVT

-1064 AVAAAMGAAQI
+1064 AVASAMGAAQI

-1101 GNTGIEVEGNEYV
+1101 GNTGIEVEGQEFV
-1114 INKKS
+1114 VNKKS

-1140 DIVHFFDTREGSSQI
+1140 DIVHFFDTKEGSKQI

-1168 NSLTSPS
+1168 NTLTNPN
-1175 FNPQQIAQQSYVDDR
+1175 FNPQEIAQQAYVDER

-1196 QEIERVSNN
+1196 QEIERVSNK

>member
-1 MANKKEYTVKING
+1 MANKKEYSIKING

-77 TIDIGGVTYEF
+77 TIDIGGITYEF

-201 IMAIVQAAQE
+201 IMAICQAAQE

-278 GKLASSSDDAKNNL
+278 GKLGSSSDDAKNNL
-292 NKISDLVDRRLTSSI
+292 NKISDLVDRRLASSI
-307 QKINQQ
+307 QKLNQQ
-313 KELGLISEFEA
+313 KELGLISEFES
-324 LNKQIVETTK
+324 LTQ
-334 AIDEFNRRT
+334 AIDKTSNALINLIKVANNANGKLGSTIAKAVEDYNSKIIDGSFN
-343 KNIKGDYSKLLNDV
+343 
-357 AIDYA
+357 
-362 SKVDSGKFYDERQ
+362 DERQ
-375 TDHYM
+375 EDHFLS
-380 KLLTKLNQ
+380 LLNKMNDATLLVRMNLSDLDKFLNQ
-388 QGMVTSMTI
+388 
-397 EDLNKLL
+397 
-404 NETGQGLNEFNVD
+404 TGQGINEFNVD
-417 NIKLDG
+417 NIDLSG
-423 YDENQLEILK
+423 FDENEIELLK
-433 QYYNQSREYYN
+433 QYYNQSKEYYN

-458 ELNDQITDLNIQNIK
+458 ELDDQISDLNIENIK
-473 NDRERELAEINK
+473 NDRERELAEVIK
-485 KYDDLRKTVEVS
+485 KYDDLRKTVEIS
-497 EQELAN
+497 EEELAYLMSRSYDDKE
-503 IQRKANYGDES
+503 IAEY
-514 SIEFLKKREELIKQ
+514 LAKREELIKQ

-673 DVLNTNLT
+673 EVLNTNLT

-738 VISQETYDKQKQDL
+738 VISQETYDKQKQEL
-752 NDAHNQKML
+752 NDAHNMQML

-846 TDIDNQMKQLQAKF
+846 TEIDNQMKQLQAKF

-872 MKAELEGLKEAN
+872 MKSELEGLKEAN

-1042 NTALAVT
+1042 NTAVAVT

-1175 FNPQQIAQQSYVDDR
+1175 FNVQDVVQQAYVDDR

-1196 QEIERVSNN
+1196 TEIERVSNN

>member
-1 MANKKEYTVKING
+1 MANRKEYNIRING

-77 TIDIGGVTYEF
+77 TIDIGGITYEF

-201 IMAIVQAAQE
+201 IMAICQAAQE

-278 GKLASSSDDAKNNL
+278 GKLGSSSDDAKNNL
-292 NKISDLVDRRLTSSI
+292 NKISDLVDRRLASSI
-307 QKINQQ
+307 QKLNQQ

-324 LNKQIVETTK
+324 LTQEIDKTSNALINLIKVANNANGKLGSTIAKAVEDYNSK
-334 AIDEFNRRT
+334 IIDGSFN
-343 KNIKGDYSKLLNDV
+343 
-357 AIDYA
+357 
-362 SKVDSGKFYDERQ
+362 DERQ
-375 TDHYM
+375 EDHFLS
-380 KLLTKLNQ
+380 LLNKMNDATLLVRMNLSDLDKFLNQ
-388 QGMVTSMTI
+388 
-397 EDLNKLL
+397 
-404 NETGQGLNEFNVD
+404 TGQGINEFNVD
-417 NIKLDG
+417 NIDLSG
-423 YDENQLEILK
+423 FDENEIELLK
-433 QYYNQSREYYN
+433 QYYNQSKEYYN

-458 ELNDQITDLNIQNIK
+458 ELDDQISDLNIENIK
-473 NDRERELAEINK
+473 NDRERELAEVIK
-485 KYDDLRKTVEVS
+485 KYDDLRKTVEIS
-497 EQELAN
+497 EEELAYLMSRSYDDKE
-503 IQRKANYGDES
+503 IAEY
-514 SIEFLKKREELIKQ
+514 LAKREELIKQ

-673 DVLNTNLT
+673 EVLNTNLT

-752 NDAHNQKML
+752 NDAHNMQML

-773 IENDYNN
+773 IENEYNN

-846 TDIDNQMKQLQAKF
+846 TEIDNQMKQLQAKF

-872 MKAELEGLKEAN
+872 MKSELEGLKEAN

-1042 NTALAVT
+1042 NTAVAVT

-1175 FNPQQIAQQSYVDDR
+1175 FNVQDVVQQAYVDDR

-1196 QEIERVSNN
+1196 TEIERVSNN

>member
-1 MANKKEYTVKING
+1 MANKKEYSIKING

-77 TIDIGGVTYEF
+77 TIDIGGITYEF

-263 IGLLVVAIGELVSWL
+263 IGLLVVAVGELVSWL
-278 GKLASSSDDAKNNL
+278 GKLGSSSDDAKNNL
-292 NKISDLVDRRLTSSI
+292 NKISDLVDRRLASSI
-307 QKINQQ
+307 QKLNQQ

-324 LNKQIVETTK
+324 LTQEIDKTSNALINLIKVANNANGKLGSTIAKAVEDYNSK
-334 AIDEFNRRT
+334 IIDGSFN
-343 KNIKGDYSKLLNDV
+343 
-357 AIDYA
+357 
-362 SKVDSGKFYDERQ
+362 DERQ
-375 TDHYM
+375 ADHFLS
-380 KLLTKLNQ
+380 LLNKMNDATLLVRMNLSDLDKFLNQ
-388 QGMVTSMTI
+388 
-397 EDLNKLL
+397 
-404 NETGQGLNEFNVD
+404 TGQGINEFNVD
-417 NIKLDG
+417 NIDLSG
-423 YDENQLEILK
+423 FDENEIELLK
-433 QYYNQSREYYN
+433 QYYNQSKEYYN

-458 ELNDQITDLNIQNIK
+458 ELDDQISDLNIENIK
-473 NDRERELAEINK
+473 NDRERELAEVIK
-485 KYDDLRKTVEVS
+485 KYDDLRKTVEIS
-497 EQELAN
+497 EEELAYLMSRSYDDKE
-503 IQRKANYGDES
+503 IAEY
-514 SIEFLKKREELIKQ
+514 LAKREELIKQ

-673 DVLNTNLT
+673 EVLNTNLT

-752 NDAHNQKML
+752 NDAHNMQML

-773 IENDYNN
+773 IENEYNN

-846 TDIDNQMKQLQAKF
+846 TEIDNQMKQLQAKF

-872 MKAELEGLKEAN
+872 MKSELEGLKEAN

-1101 GNTGIEVEGNEYV
+1101 GNTGIEVEGNEFV
-1114 INKKS
+1114 VNKKS

-1175 FNPQQIAQQSYVDDR
+1175 FNVQDVVQQAYVDDR

-1196 QEIERVSNN
+1196 TEIERVSNN